1 MNIAKF
7 LLPGMEQY
15 PLIRKI
21 YLYLFSLIGL
31 VLMVIAGVQLIN
43 LALKVYVF
51 TQVEKQETAYQ
62 GMPSCGPFSPEK
74 VGSITSQTGQTDKIT
89 IQITAGEQEQMKLWL
104 ADYKTWEENQKSY
117 DPIKANRQ
125 RDAANSLAMLII
137 GLPLYAYHWRLARK
151 EIKA

>member
-1 MNIAKF
+1 
-7 LLPGMEQY
+7 MEQY

-43 LALKVYVF
+43 LALKVFVF
-51 TQVEKQETAYQ
+51 TQIEKQETSYQ
-62 GMPSCGPFSPEK
+62 GMPSCGPFTSEK
-74 VGSITSQTGQTDKIT
+74 VSSIIGQPNQTET
-89 IQITAGEQEQMKLWL
+89 ISVQITAGEQEQMKNWL
-104 ADYKTWEENQKSY
+104 ANYKIWEEEQKSY

-125 RDAANSLAMLII
+125 RDAANALAMLII